1 MAPRPTFRR
10 NARRANT
17 RRTFFGATRAAW
29 MSARARNAL
38 HRPVFIAAVS
48 IGAFATALVALIAVP
63 QEAEREARL
72 EAAGLNTS
80 IDTMPYV
87 EALQAAMRNVAVADS
102 ALGAARV
109 AAAQVRAVVPDSV
122 AMASDAQR
130 EALAGRVVA
139 LGALI
144 DRAENAPLPISY
156 RALAESPEIRGDG
169 RVAALLDTLTEV
181 ERERDAFG
189 AVGGVDPIFVALTSR
204 VNDLGRG
211 IQAVAEERLANM
223 RGELA
228 ALVPAAPVS
237 RVAVVQVDTAPAVAQ
252 RQEAQ
257 VVFNTAQTALQRA
270 RTSAME
276 LERRR
281 RAIEADTGG
290 GASPLALLA
299 AALVIGAALG
309 FASAF
314 ADELR
319 RPRLADPSEAER
331 VTGLRVLGVVHAQR
345 TNTDRMRRAVDRAL
359 PQYVDPYNDGYQLAY
374 LHIATASQG
383 MLSVTVTGDEP
394 TIASV
399 VAVNLAAVSAEE
411 ARGTIVLD
419 TDAASCDVAATL
431 NIHAEPGVVD
441 LIDEAAGWA
450 QATQT
455 VRIGRNSTIDVIASG
470 TATPLPDSDEL
481 AALLRESA
489 PRLERNYDTI
499 VVVASAEHVMAG
511 LPTAL
516 PIPLVICC
524 VRLGH
529 TRMSALRDFLASVRE
544 AGGQPAGLVVWDDA
558 HPSLPTPEELA
569 SRTRR
574 PQRTSEHRVPAG
586 AA

>member
-1 MAPRPTFRR
+1 MPSSPTFRR
-10 NARRANT
+10 KARRANT

-48 IGAFATALVALIAVP
+48 IGVFATALVALIAVP

-72 EAAGLNTS
+72 EAAGLNTA

-87 EALQAAMRNVAVADS
+87 EALQAAQRNVATADS
-102 ALGAARV
+102 ALGAARA

-122 AMASDAQR
+122 ALASDAQR

-139 LGALI
+139 LGALVE
-144 DRAENAPLPISY
+144 RAENAPLPISY

-169 RVAALLDTLTEV
+169 RVAALLDTLSEV

-211 IQAVAEERLANM
+211 IQTVAEERLATM
-223 RGELA
+223 RSELA
-228 ALVPAAPVS
+228 ALVPAAPAS
-237 RVAVVQVDTAPAVAQ
+237 RVAVVQVDTMPVVTR

-257 VVFNTAQTALQRA
+257 VVFNTAQAALQKARA
-270 RTSAME
+270 NAQE
-276 LERRR
+276 VERRR

-290 GASPLALLA
+290 GASPLALLG
-299 AALVIGAALG
+299 AALVIGAVLG

-319 RPRLADPSEAER
+319 RPRLADPAEAER
-331 VTGLRVLGVVHAQR
+331 VTGLRVLGVVRAQR
-345 TNTDRMRRAVDRAL
+345 TTTDRMRRAVDRAL
-359 PQYVDPYNDGYQLAY
+359 PPYVDPYNDGYQLAY

-441 LIDEAAGWA
+441 LIDEAAGWG

-499 VVVASAEHVMAG
+499 VVVASAEHVTAG

-516 PIPLVICC
+516 PMPLVVCC

-529 TRMSALRDFLASVRE
+529 TRMSALRDLLASIRE
-544 AGGQPAGLVVWDDA
+544 AGGQPAGLVVWDDP